1 MQARFENS
9 ERMKL
14 IFASNNSHKLDEV
27 RTILSPIEV
36 LGLREVGFLS
46 EIDETGNTLEANSLL
61 KAQTVWNWLTQQGLE
76 TTISGVFADDTGLEI
91 VALDG
96 APGVYSARWAGEP
109 SNDARNRQKV
119 LAEMTG
125 MSERTARFR
134 TVITWIHK
142 DGKLQVEGIVN
153 GKIATE
159 ESGEGGFGYD
169 SLFIPEGYNTTFA
182 NLSAD
187 EKNTISHRGRAL
199 QALRKELIVNR

>member
-125 MSERTARFR
+125 VSERTARFR
-134 TVITWIHK
+134 TVITWIH
-142 DGKLQVEGIVN
+142 
-153 GKIATE
+153 
-159 ESGEGGFGYD
+159 
-169 SLFIPEGYNTTFA
+169 
-182 NLSAD
+182 
-187 EKNTISHRGRAL
+187 
-199 QALRKELIVNR
+199 